1 MIHRNP
7 GLADVLDLFDKTAF
21 PEKEYN
27 GSSLDDIFHRIEML
41 FPECYA
47 AREYFSWRAMPEK
60 TAASVRATLKG
71 ALNAVFPEDIRNMMK
86 DKPQVDFQKLGSKK
100 TALFI
105 ITDAAERWQG
115 YYTNLFWYTCI
126 KQLRKIADDSPGCR
140 LIRPV
145 RLYFDDFACTSAI
158 NDFDK
163 NISLFRSSGISC
175 MILLQSQTQLE
186 SIYGADKAA
195 IIRQNCPVQL
205 YFPGGFDDNS
215 CELVSKKMDIPFED
229 VLYDPIGNIFV
240 MASGR
245 KPAVIPRYNTFQ
257 SIEYQEYLNVNHL
270 EYTADSGET
279 ECRPKPVSERKR

>member
-1 MIHRNP
+1 
-7 GLADVLDLFDKTAF
+7 
-21 PEKEYN
+21 
-27 GSSLDDIFHRIEML
+27 
-41 FPECYA
+41 
-47 AREYFSWRAMPEK
+47 
-60 TAASVRATLKG
+60 
-71 ALNAVFPEDIRNMMK
+71 
-86 DKPQVDFQKLGSKK
+86 
-100 TALFI
+100 
-105 ITDAAERWQG
+105 
-115 YYTNLFWYTCI
+115 
-126 KQLRKIADDSPGCR
+126 
-140 LIRPV
+140 
-145 RLYFDDFACTSAI
+145 
-158 NDFDK
+158 
-163 NISLFRSSGISC
+163 

-229 VLYDPIGNIFV
+229 VLYAPIGNIFV